1 MWKDYYLDDKL
12 LVLLMVWVN
21 MKFLGCRY
29 LVKIEEIVNE
39 FELKVVILILDKVVR
54 KLKFLIENFMI
65 YEFEEGDES
74 MNNNFVSIL
83 NESV

>member
-54 KLKFLIENFMI
+54 KLKFLIEYFMI